1 MIEEQLEGIRRGRK
15 FDQVLRGAREI
26 FLRDGFEGASVDDIS
41 REAGVSKAT
50 LYNYFPDKRLLFL
63 EICRSEC
70 AQQAERSMQVM
81 DITRHPECFLKEA
94 AHQLLDFMLS
104 EFGIKIFKIIVAES
118 DRFPEIGQYYYK
130 TGHKMYLDIMTS
142 FLVAATER
150 GELQIEDN
158 ELAANQFHEL
168 CKADLWPK
176 LIFGLQTSFSD
187 VEKSRIADN
196 AVKTFMARFGA
207 KDQQ

>member
-1 MIEEQLEGIRRGRK
+1 MIEEQLEGIRKGRK

-70 AQQAERSMQVM
+70 AQQAERSMQAM
-81 DITRHPECFLKEA
+81 DFSRPPECLLKEV
-94 AHQLLDFMLS
+94 AHQLLDFLLS
-104 EFGIKIFKIIVAES
+104 GFGIKIFKIIVAES
-118 DRFPEIGQYYYK
+118 DRFPEIGQYFYK
-130 TGHKMYLDIMTS
+130 TGHMLYLEVMTNY
-142 FLVAATER
+142 LIEATKR
-150 GELQIEDN
+150 GELQIDDV
-158 ELAANQFHEL
+158 ELAANQFGEL

-176 LIFGLQTSFSD
+176 LVFGLQTSFSD

-196 AVKTFMARFGA
+196 AVLTFMARFGVPA
-207 KDQQ
+207 QK